1 MANTSIDAK
10 KITNWEKPGGTL
22 GMITMGLI
30 GAAILYGLYKILPFL
45 QSIVW
50 NMVNLAVGVGI
61 LVLIAWLVTDKQ
73 IRAVVGAAYFMV
85 MRAITGA
92 IIDID
97 PISIVMQRVI
107 KMKKKIQEI
116 STTMG
121 TLRGLIREGEQKI
134 DDQKRDLKSTL
145 LRVEELNRMG
155 DPESAM
161 VSNNKA
167 VRLEEAINRRIER
180 LNDSKKWYEILTKLE
195 KMSKLTVE
203 DTENAVE
210 MRKEEY
216 EEIKKQHKAFKSVMS
231 IVNGDPDEMAL
242 FDQAMAKMAG
252 EINDKLGEMEHVI
265 NATGG
270 LISQFNAD
278 SAVRSRQ
285 AEEILSRYN
294 QVGIEGMFEATTNM
308 QKAVENKPVGYI
320 TSNVIDTPYIEL
332 SGSKPTQTEKKKYF

>member
-1 MANTSIDAK
+1 MINLPTDGK
-10 KITNWEKPGGTL
+10 KISNWDKPGGTL
-22 GMITMGLI
+22 GMVFLGLMGA
-30 GAAILYGLYKILPFL
+30 GGLYLLYKFLPFL
-45 QSIVW
+45 SSIVW
-50 NMVNLAVGVGI
+50 NTVNIAVGVGI
-61 LVLIAWLVTDKQ
+61 LGLMFWLVTDKQ
-73 IRAVVGAAYFMV
+73 IRTVVSAAYFML

-97 PISIVMQRVI
+97 PISIVMQKVL

-116 STTMG
+116 SVTMG
-121 TLRGLIREGEQKI
+121 TLNGLVREGEIKLE
-134 DDQKRDLKSTL
+134 DQKRQLKSAL
-145 LRVEELNRMG
+145 LRVEELNKMG
-155 DPESAM
+155 DRESAI

-180 LNDSKKWYEILTKLE
+180 LNDSKKWYEILSKLE
-195 KMSKLTVE
+195 KMAKLTVE

-242 FDQAMAKMAG
+242 FDQAMAKMSN

-265 NATGG
+265 NTTGG

-278 SAVRSRQ
+278 SAVNSRQ
-285 AEEILSRYN
+285 AQELLEKYN
-294 QVGIEGMFEATTNM
+294 NFGIEGMFKSFDKKQIDNQPVNYINTNSIVDVSYTEVP
-308 QKAVENKPVGYI
+308 KTI
-320 TSNVIDTPYIEL
+320 
-332 SGSKPTQTEKKKYF
+332 EKKKYF

>member
-1 MANTSIDAK
+1 MANLPIDTK
-10 KITNWEKPGGTL
+10 KISNWEKPGGTL
-22 GMITMGLI
+22 GMLVMGLM
-30 GAAILYGLYKILPFL
+30 GAGVLYLLYKFLPFL

-50 NMVNLAVGVGI
+50 NMVNIAVGVGI
-61 LVLIAWLVTDKQ
+61 LALIAWLVTDKQ
-73 IRAVVGAAYFMV
+73 IRAVVGAAYFML

-97 PISIVMQRVI
+97 PISIVMQKVL

-121 TLRGLIREGEQKI
+121 TLKGLIREGEQKI
-134 DDQKRDLKSTL
+134 DDQKRQLKSTI
-145 LRVEELNRMG
+145 LRVEELNKMG
-155 DPESAM
+155 DPESAA

-167 VRLEEAINRRIER
+167 VRLEESINRRIER
-180 LNDSKKWYEILTKLE
+180 LNDSKKWYEILSKLE
-195 KMSKLTVE
+195 KMAKLTVE

-210 MRKEEY
+210 MRKDEY

-242 FDQAMAKMAG
+242 FDQAMAKMTS

-278 SAVRSRQ
+278 TAVASRQ
-285 AEEILSRYN
+285 AQEIMERYKTN
-294 QVGIEGMFEATTNM
+294 GIDGMFQKFDKKAIEASKTD
-308 QKAVENKPVGYI
+308 YI
-320 TSNVIDTPYIEL
+320 TSSIITDTPYIEL
-332 SGSKPTQTEKKKYF
+332 GSKPDQIEKKKYF